1 MQRSFRQD
9 IIKGNRE
16 YRALWGAISMG
27 KSQNREFQDNLR
39 KRLSSP
45 AFLKKLG
52 PGRDAA
58 LFLSSDKT
66 FIKDLYSLNSLLDY
80 SGGTLLGILKGNLS
94 QFSDVPDMDLKDIYE
109 YMVKRAFRDSRDRE
123 FTPEESDFAAIYT
136 AAYRELGRLESQSDS
151 KEFHV
156 VHSFEFLTREEYEAL
171 EEDEYGKFMKA
182 MEDDCIL
189 EIMKL
194 SSELYG
200 FNTLD
205 HVAGVHYVGMRI
217 ARQLNIL
224 GLTIDLGRVSGALA
238 GHDVGKYGVKIG
250 EMGRVPYLHYYYSDI
265 WFKKHGINY
274 IRNIAVNHST
284 WDLELENL
292 SLEALILIYSDFR
305 VKNRKIDGKDTMY
318 IYDLDDSF
326 AVILDKLDNV
336 DDAKRR
342 RYEKV
347 YAKLKDFEDYL
358 KTLGVVTD
366 PYKPAEPVRRSL
378 KDASLCFGTEI
389 VDRLKY
395 HAIDHNIRVM
405 WQLRNEFSMET
416 MLEEARSLRD
426 WRDLRE
432 YIRILEEYSTYL
444 TQNQKLQVISFLKE
458 NLVHPEDDI
467 RHHSSEII
475 GRLIG
480 TFDEDYRKELP
491 LEETQPSSM
500 VKGKDLLDS
509 TLRSL
514 LYPDHNTIESHRF
527 FLGYSLGGIMQ
538 SLFKSLPGSR
548 ICEYSE
554 VVMRS
559 YTAASLRNEDTS
571 LFLAGALRH
580 IPCDTSVMEG
590 YLSEMLSGTYIQRLT
605 ALEVLTSQDM
615 SGAFSDSFMGALR
628 KKLHKV
634 RPDTE
639 TAEIYLLFRLSARL
653 ADQSRRKALSEELEH
668 RRSGISEIYLA
679 NLKSATHWIVK
690 RVSIRLLLY
699 YTLTG
704 DGSMALNNAIHL
716 CNLLKVSAIESVRRT
731 AGNTLLALMGRL
743 SPNERNEVSVELLR
757 ALEIEGHRFTEYIP
771 KPLGKSLLFLPAKEF
786 DEIIDDL
793 LQKVKTSTS
802 SVRSLILKTLG
813 TSLESFMEFGFRN
826 LRLSEEEKTARIKNM
841 ARVLLYGLSDYDPLT
856 IRSSFTTIGKVLFA
870 SEMVSDE
877 HKRQLFD
884 MIGKKLL
891 TLLSHDDRNLL
902 FLAQSAGLNHIYR
915 FMSGYIHD
923 HGSLRLTEATRY
935 AFFPGT
941 FDPFTISHRNI
952 AILIRDLGYE
962 VYLAI
967 DEFSWSKK
975 TLPNKVRRSI
985 LNMSTAGEL
994 GLYLYPEDMPVNL
1007 SSTDDIRMLKGS
1019 FNGEVSMV
1027 CGSDVVENASSYKK
1041 PPEEDSIHSL
1051 RHLVFE
1057 RSRGSKRKIRGIL
1070 KDVEFLDLPKDLKEI
1085 SSTQIRV
1092 NIDENR
1098 DISSLIDPL
1107 AQKYIYTNGF
1117 YQKTPVEKTLLQMS
1131 FLEKKVVPAYDEELD
1146 ADIAR
1151 LFGGDSDEIRS
1162 LVRSNYRRP
1171 SGRVLV
1177 LKDMNTG
1184 NPVGLS
1190 MFHWARSENI
1200 LKEVGEPG
1208 LANLVREKNQ
1218 GRIIVL
1224 DGFFSDPPDRLRN
1237 YKQILLTE
1245 TLSFATSRDYEYALY
1260 LPKHALLDE
1269 AGFHSIMEHCNFRRL
1284 SDEHPLLYV
1293 DMRTPLVLNLDID
1306 NILKDPFRTNLK
1318 LSAAISSAR
1327 NRLQKAIC
1335 GLFPGT
1341 LLIPYEP
1348 LMLHQGMIQKI
1359 CRENG
1364 VSMKVTIPRT
1374 LGELM
1379 CVPYGDILDRELIP
1393 NTVTKSLHT
1402 EKYFNSDM
1410 KDFTIR
1416 EVPFYL
1422 SLEDQVR
1429 TLASFKRPVILVDT
1443 LLHKGYRMKALNPL
1457 LKKEGIEVRKI
1468 ITGILSARGLDLMAH
1483 KGYSVDSVYYIPR
1496 LKVWFNEIDLY
1507 PFIGGNALWR
1517 GSFPE
1522 RNLIPSVNLILPYTS
1537 PNFILEAG
1545 NEALFEL
1552 SRVSIE
1558 CALEILKV
1566 LEEEFHKYY
1575 ERKLTLSSLGHV
1587 FTMPRVPDKGR
1598 DIAYDLSR
1606 SPSSYLESDLEQLM
1620 RYDRLIR

>member
-1 MQRSFRQD
+1 
-9 IIKGNRE
+9 
-16 YRALWGAISMG
+16 MG
-27 KSQNREFQDNLR
+27 KSHNREFQDNLR

-217 ARQLNIL
+217 ARQLNTL

-1070 KDVEFLDLPKDLKEI
+1070 KYVEFLDLPKDLKEI

>member
-1 MQRSFRQD
+1 
-9 IIKGNRE
+9 
-16 YRALWGAISMG
+16 MG
-27 KSQNREFQDNLR
+27 KSHNREFQDNLR

-217 ARQLNIL
+217 ARQLNTL

-1131 FLEKKVVPAYDEELD
+1131 FLEKKIVPAYDEELD

-1335 GLFPGT
+1335 YLFPGT

>member
-1 MQRSFRQD
+1 
-9 IIKGNRE
+9 
-16 YRALWGAISMG
+16 MG
-27 KSQNREFQDNLR
+27 KSHNREFQDNLR

-217 ARQLNIL
+217 ARQLNTL

-1131 FLEKKVVPAYDEELD
+1131 FLEKKIVPAYDEELD

-1335 GLFPGT
+1335 YLFPGT

-1587 FTMPRVPDKGR
+1587 FTMQRVPDKGR

>member
-1 MQRSFRQD
+1 
-9 IIKGNRE
+9 
-16 YRALWGAISMG
+16 MG
-27 KSQNREFQDNLR
+27 KSQNREFQDNIR
-39 KRLSSP
+39 KRLTSP
-45 AFLKKLG
+45 AFLKRLG

-66 FIKDLYSLNSLLDY
+66 FIKDLHSLSNLLDF
-80 SGGTLLGILKGNLS
+80 SGGTLLGMVKGHLS
-94 QFSDVPDMDLKDIYE
+94 QIMDVPDMDLKDIYE
-109 YMVKRAFRDSRDRE
+109 YLVKKAFKDSRDRE
-123 FTPEESDFAAIYT
+123 FSQAESDFASIYA
-136 AAYRELGRLESQSDS
+136 AAYRELGRLESQSGS
-151 KEFHV
+151 GEFHV
-156 VHSFEFLTREEYEAL
+156 VHSFAFLTKEEYEAL

-182 MEDDCIL
+182 MEEDHIL

-194 SSELYG
+194 SRELFG

-205 HVAGVHYVGMRI
+205 HVAGVHHVGMRI
-217 ARQLNIL
+217 ARQLKTL

-238 GHDVGKYGVKIG
+238 GHDIGKYGVKHN

-305 VKNRKIDGKDTMY
+305 VKNRKADGKDTMY

-347 YAKLKDFEDYL
+347 YAKLKDFEEYL

-366 PYKPAEPVRRSL
+366 PYAAPDPVPGTL
-378 KDASLCFGTEI
+378 KNASLCFGTEI

-405 WQLRNEFSMET
+405 WQLRNEFSMES

-509 TLRSL
+509 TLKSL

-538 SLFKSLPGSR
+538 SLFNALPESR
-548 ICEYSE
+548 VCEYSE

-559 YTAASLRNEDTS
+559 YTAVSLKNEDTS
-571 LFLAGALRH
+571 LFLAGSLRH
-580 IPCDTSVMEG
+580 IPCDASVMEK
-590 YLSEMLSGTYIQRLT
+590 YLTDMLSGTYIQRLA

-615 SGAFSDSFMGALR
+615 TGAFSDSFIGTL
-628 KKLHKV
+628 KKRTHKI
-634 RPDTE
+634 RPETE
-639 TAEIYLLFRLSARL
+639 TVEIYLLFRLSARL
-653 ADQSRRKALSEELEH
+653 GDPSRRKALSDELEK
-668 RRSGISEIYLA
+668 RRPEISAIYLA

-704 DGSMALNNAIHL
+704 DGTMALNNAIHL

-813 TSLESFMEFGFRN
+813 TSLESFIEFGFRD
-826 LRLSEEEKTARIKNM
+826 LKLSDEEKTERIKNM

-870 SEMVSDE
+870 SGMVSDE

-923 HGSLRLTEATRY
+923 HGDLRLTEAKRY

-994 GLYLYPEDMPVNL
+994 GLYLYPEDMPMNL
-1007 SSTDDIRMLKGS
+1007 SSSEDIRMLKDS

-1027 CGSDVVENASSYKK
+1027 CGSDVVENASSYKR
-1041 PPEEDSIHSL
+1041 PPSEDSIHSL
-1051 RHLVFE
+1051 KHLVFE
-1057 RSRGSKRKIRGIL
+1057 RSRGRSSKRKIRSIL
-1070 KDVEFLDLPKDLKEI
+1070 SDVTFLDLPKDLKEI

-1131 FLEKKVVPAYDEELD
+1131 FLEKKIVPAYDEELD
-1146 ADIAR
+1146 SEIKI
-1151 LFGGDSDEIRS
+1151 LFGDDSETIRN
-1162 LVRSNYRRP
+1162 LVKSNYRRP
-1171 SGRVLV
+1171 SGRVLI

-1184 NPVGLS
+1184 RPVGLS

-1200 LKEVGEPG
+1200 LVEVGEPG

-1224 DGFFSDPPDRLRN
+1224 DGFFTDPPDRLRN

-1260 LPKHALLDE
+1260 LPKHALMNDM
-1269 AGFHSIMEHCNFRRL
+1269 GFNSIMEHCNFKKL
-1284 SDEHPLLYV
+1284 SDEHPLLFV

-1306 NILKDPFRTNLK
+1306 NILKDPFRTNQK
-1318 LSAAISSAR
+1318 LAAAISTAR
-1327 NRLQKAIC
+1327 GRLQKAIC

-1364 VSMKVTIPRT
+1364 VSMKVTEPRT
-1374 LGELM
+1374 LGDLM

-1410 KDFTIR
+1410 KDFTIK

-1483 KGYSVDSVYYIPR
+1483 KGYAVDSVYYIPR

-1558 CALEILKV
+1558 SSLEILKV

-1587 FTMPRVPDKGR
+1587 FTMPRVPDKGK

>member
-1 MQRSFRQD
+1 
-9 IIKGNRE
+9 
-16 YRALWGAISMG
+16 MG
-27 KSQNREFQDNLR
+27 KSHNREFQDNLR

-217 ARQLNIL
+217 ARQLNTL

-548 ICEYSE
+548 VCEYSE

-1070 KDVEFLDLPKDLKEI
+1070 KYVEFLDLPKDLKEI